1 MYVTYV
7 SGQAINPV
15 ARWRRGKGS
24 YVASG
29 WLNSYQDH
37 AVNRGGRR
45 RGASV
50 PRCQFFHRGS
60 QRGKRGNLWEY
71 RTLRSLSSQ
80 LFLCDSILHAPL
92 VWSCVATIHRP
103 KKRKKALELVFDLLC
118 REKRN
123 DVTDARWTSVQSYA
137 RRKLDDQ
144 IREAD
149 IRCSISDATLSRER
163 EREWIKGVMQSG
175 LSRGIIQRCTSPAWI

>member
-80 LFLCDSILHAPL
+80 LFLCDSIHTRL
-92 VWSCVATIHRP
+92 SCDRALPRFIVQ
-103 KKRKKALELVFDLLC
+103 KKE
-118 REKRN
+118 
-123 DVTDARWTSVQSYA
+123 
-137 RRKLDDQ
+137 RKLLSWFSIYSAAKKETMLPTRGGQAFKVMHEGNWTIRFERQ
-144 IREAD
+144 ISGAAYPMQLYLE
-149 IRCSISDATLSRER
+149 RER
-163 EREWIKGVMQSG
+163 ERVDQGCNAVW
-175 LSRGIIQRCTSPAWI
+175 T